1 MLDDTFLLFNLIY
14 ASRILIALTV
24 LLIIFYKNKIFR
36 YIIYIFLGIII
47 YLFRNGLDDIDQ
59 DKNKII
65 SPSSSTVESI
75 KELEEKMHYFT
86 YVSLLDKYF
95 VIAPLDCK
103 VLEINKGLKRDD
115 MERIR
120 IVCVDKYD
128 KEFELILIVKKPTT
142 AFGTIISWLP
152 KMFYKNRIVVNC
164 KVGDEISKGE
174 RIGILRFGGNLEYV
188 FSKSNYMG
196 LELKE
201 HYKLGQVIGKI

>member
-95 VIAPLDCK
+95 VIAPL
-103 VLEINKGLKRDD
+103 GL
-115 MERIR
+115 
-120 IVCVDKYD
+120 
-128 KEFELILIVKKPTT
+128 
-142 AFGTIISWLP
+142 
-152 KMFYKNRIVVNC
+152 
-164 KVGDEISKGE
+164 
-174 RIGILRFGGNLEYV
+174 
-188 FSKSNYMG
+188 
-196 LELKE
+196 
-201 HYKLGQVIGKI
+201 